1 MCRIAIVAA
10 LLLTASTD
18 AYAQRAGGAR
28 GGAPPASPRDA
39 AALDLTG
46 YWVSVITEDWKY
58 RMVTPKSGVF
68 DSIPLNAEGRK
79 IGLSLGPV
87 EG

>member
-1 MCRIAIVAA
+1 MSRR
-10 LLLTASTD
+10 STHNVE
-18 AYAQRAGGAR
+18 ARGR
-28 GGAPPASPRDA
+28 GGAAQTARDA

-68 DSIPLNAEGRK
+68 DSLPLNAEGRR
-79 IGLSLGPV
+79 SA
-87 EG
+87 